1 MPERRLANEDL
12 KIIEELREF
21 RVLDEIKNH
30 LLDQRNGA
38 ILITC
43 SDGDQMHD
51 IFKYHVKMQKE
62 QCADPRIHTFAWH
75 GGALRLVPN
84 SPINQNDYFINQ
96 RYKRV
101 INKFISKISASH
113 KISNKLKGELVGDLI
128 HALLMGE
135 VATAR
140 ELKKINTVAL
150 YNHITCLMAK
160 SCHLDI
166 LDVMHYLISAKT
178 ELKKE
183 NHGIKVACFCQIDY
197 TGVKEEGNT
206 KKSYFV
212 AKHRWIEYLKFK
224 KIPPERF
231 LKTAR

>member
-1 MPERRLANEDL
+1 MPERRLADEAL
-12 KIIEELREF
+12 KTIEELREF
-21 RVLDEIKNH
+21 KVLDEVQNH

-43 SDGDQMHD
+43 SDGDQMYD

-75 GGALRLVPN
+75 GGALRLAPN
-84 SPINQNDYFINQ
+84 SPINQSDYFVNK
-96 RYKRV
+96 RYKK
-101 INKFISKISASH
+101 IIDNFIFKISAEYTTN
-113 KISNKLKGELVGDLI
+113 KKLKSEFIGDMI
-128 HALLMGE
+128 HAFLMGE
-135 VATAR
+135 VAIAR
-140 ELKKINTVAL
+140 EFKKIDTVAL

-166 LDVMHYLISAKT
+166 LDVMHYLISSKT

-197 TGVKEEGNT
+197 TGIKKEGSA

-212 AKHRWIEYLKFK
+212 AKHKWNEYLKFK
-224 KIPPERF
+224 KISPEIF
-231 LKTAR
+231 NKTAR